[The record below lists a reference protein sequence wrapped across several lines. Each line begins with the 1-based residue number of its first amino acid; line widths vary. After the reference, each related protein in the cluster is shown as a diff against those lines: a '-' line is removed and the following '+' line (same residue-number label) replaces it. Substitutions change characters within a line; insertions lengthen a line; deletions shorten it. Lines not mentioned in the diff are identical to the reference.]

1 MVPRTRTVSCALAE
15 ANMASVKAAAHSP
28 RRIAFCIYSS
38 PILTSVAL
46 ELPGSASPETIL
58 HGILVELRACRHA
71 RAASGLGSA
80 AVRPASGA
88 GYLPALPA
96 PLRTERRRRM

>member
-38 PILTSVAL
+38 PIVTSVAL
-46 ELPGSASPETIL
+46 ELPGSASPEAIL
-58 HGILVELRACRHA
+58 DGILVELRACRHA
-71 RAASGLGSA
+71 RGLRAGKHRGSA
-80 AVRPASGA
+80 G
-88 GYLPALPA
+88 
-96 PLRTERRRRM
+96 ERRRLLAGFAGAPAHRKET